1 MVAGLSLIV
10 APGALLL
17 AALLVWLIGRG
28 ALRRLGGASGD
39 VYGAAIE
46 LIETAVLLA
55 MALPS
60 GDLSGPGGR
69 YNARPQP
76 RSEPGRE
83 PEPWSA
89 VSQVQAFHIDRSS
102 HALCTSR
109 SALVA
114 FALLIAG
121 AT

>member
-1 MVAGLSLIV
+1 MGWLVVAVIAGLSLIV

-28 ALRRLGGASGD
+28 ALQRLGGASGD

-55 MALPS
+55 MSLPS
-60 GDLSGPGGR
+60 
-69 YNARPQP
+69 
-76 RSEPGRE
+76 
-83 PEPWSA
+83 
-89 VSQVQAFHIDRSS
+89 
-102 HALCTSR
+102 
-109 SALVA
+109 
-114 FALLIAG
+114 